1 MSTPSPPSLN
11 RLAWAASTSMTA
23 TARTPSSAGCRTGRL
38 VSVASATIGSAS
50 AMRFHERIVN
60 RHSLLPPGRPAEAGD
75 DPCANLRLAEFI
87 APFERVEDAG
97 GHCRGIVRLDQHA
110 ILRAHEFLGAAA
122 ARDDQRRAAGQSLRC
137 DRAEG
142 LAPFAR

>member
-60 RHSLLPPGRPAEAGD
+60 RHSLLPPGRAAEACD
-75 DPCANLRLAEFI
+75 NPRADLRLAEFLTS
-87 APFERVEDAG
+87 FQGGEDAG
-97 GHCRGIVRLDQHA
+97 GHCRRIVRLDRHA
-110 ILRAHEFLGAAA
+110 VLRAHEFLGAAA
-122 ARDDQRRAAGQSLRC
+122 ARDDQRRSAGQSLRC